1 LGIGLVVNVGVSIP
15 DTSNVGEVMR
25 RKAAFNKTRMEKTQE
40 TGKRLIQLT
49 ILHFRL
55 INVVQDLKR
64 GYREKQIKKLQH

>member
-40 TGKRLIQLT
+40 TGKNQ
-49 ILHFRL
+49 
-55 INVVQDLKR
+55 
-64 GYREKQIKKLQH
+64 